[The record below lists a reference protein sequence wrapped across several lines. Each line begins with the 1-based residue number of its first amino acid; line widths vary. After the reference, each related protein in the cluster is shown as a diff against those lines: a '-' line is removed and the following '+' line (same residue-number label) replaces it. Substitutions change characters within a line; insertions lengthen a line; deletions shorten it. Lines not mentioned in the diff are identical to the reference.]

1 MRYYARFRELP
12 GPDTEPIRALTTR
25 YTCGSFKRPCTG
37 PRGGRAYKEQ
47 FRSIYYHAGR
57 FYRDRKMQMKPDEW
71 AHVLAPYTGLI
82 WDRFRQQSEE
92 QGIPVCSIRLEDG
105 YPVSIR
111 MDGIDTAVHAEEWS
125 LIEAV
130 LGLDKKPR
138 RSPVK

>member
-12 GPDTEPIRALTTR
+12 GTDSASIRALTTR
-25 YTCGSFKRPCTG
+25 YTYGTFKRPCTG
-37 PRGGRAYKEQ
+37 PRGGKAYKEQ
-47 FRSIYYHAGR
+47 FRSVYYHAGR
-57 FYRDRKMQMKPDEW
+57 FYRDRKVQTSPDEW
-71 AHVLAPYTGLI
+71 EHVFAPYTGLI
-82 WDRFRQQSEE
+82 WDRFKAQSEE

-111 MDGIDTAVHAEEWS
+111 MDGVDTVVHVEEWS

-138 RSPVK
+138 KSPAK